1 MTVALPISAPL
12 LPVSRGP
19 SLWELGEELQGE
31 SRWLQQLA
39 ERLHSSEEADQA
51 QAIADLEEAL
61 AAEEGQRE
69 VLHRKA
75 DATCWVIER
84 MRGEAEYL
92 QVQARRFTALA
103 RGEANRAD
111 ALERSLLQVLTRLE
125 PGASSF
131 RFRDH
136 RITSRLS
143 DAVEVDAAEALPA
156 ELLTTTTSS
165 NPDKQAIRER
175 IKALIRTAV
184 SDLEPE
190 EAARVAFDL
199 AATAVPGARL
209 VQRRSWT
216 IR

>member
-1 MTVALPISAPL
+1 MTVALPICAPL
-12 LPVSRGP
+12 LPASRGP

-69 VLHRKA
+69 ALHRKA
-75 DATCWVIER
+75 DATCWVIDR

-143 DAVEVDAAEALPA
+143 DAVEVEAAEALPA

-175 IKALIRTAV
+175 IKALIAV
-184 SDLEPE
+184 AVRDLEPE